1 MKAQVTKELKPNSYI
16 KVEVDNEIQDGKL
29 PQNSGMNMMKEIA
42 AKVNKK
48 TIEMSASD
56 YTG

>member
-48 TIEMSASD
+48 TIEMSESD